1 MTAPHP
7 VAPGLGDDAELARL
21 AIEFIRRLNRD
32 LGVPAMRQLI
42 RAEDLELLGRK
53 AEQNTS
59 TPSNPRPA
67 DAAAFTA
74 MFVSEMEA

>member
-1 MTAPHP
+1 MPE
-7 VAPGLGDDAELARL
+7 LGGDAELAPL
-21 AIEFIRRLNRD
+21 AIEFIRQLNRD
-32 LGVPAMRQLI
+32 LAVPPMRQLI

-67 DAAAFTA
+67 DAAAFAA
-74 MFVSEMEA
+74 MFAEEIGA

>member
-1 MTAPHP
+1 
-7 VAPGLGDDAELARL
+7 
-21 AIEFIRRLNRD
+21 
-32 LGVPAMRQLI
+32 MRQLI
-42 RAEDLELLGRK
+42 RAEDLPLLGRK

-74 MFVSEMEA
+74 MVAGEMGT